1 MEMKKIVTI
10 LALLVVILAAMI
22 FGVRKFDQSK
32 KTITLS
38 VTELNNENIENVQ
51 ENKQEIAVD
60 QNVEEVIVDNNQITP
75 STVDSKA
82 SDNQKE
88 NTIGREIEKKLEVK
102 KDSVVSEDKVST
114 SGKIVQNLVSWG
126 FAKSSGRTI
135 KAIIIH
141 TSYNNLG
148 GDVFDFDKVIQEWKD
163 AGVAPHYAIDR
174 DGTIYQLV
182 ADQNIAWHA
191 GVSKLPDGTTDV
203 NGASIGVE
211 VINSLD
217 GKFTDDQYAALNSLV
232 ATLKKKYEIKYI
244 LGHDEIAP
252 GRKTDPWGI
261 EWNKVNR

>member
-1 MEMKKIVTI
+1 MEMKKIVTT
-10 LALLVVILAAMI
+10 LALIAVVLTAAI
-22 FGVRKFDQSK
+22 FGVRQFGQSK

-38 VTELNNENIENVQ
+38 VAELNNENIENVQ

-60 QNVEEVIVDNNQITP
+60 QKVEEVIADNNQVV
-75 STVDSKA
+75 SSAVDSKA

-88 NTIGREIEKKLEVK
+88 STIGREVEKKLEVK
-102 KDSVVSEDKVST
+102 KDSAVSEYKVST
-114 SGKIVQNLVSWG
+114 PGKIVQNLVSWG

-174 DGTIYQLV
+174 DGTINQLV

-203 NGASIGVE
+203 NGASIGIE
-211 VINSLD
+211 IINSKD
-217 GKFTDDQYAALNSLV
+217 AKFTDDQYSALNSLI

-244 LGHDEIAP
+244 FGHDEIAP
-252 GRKTDPWGI
+252 GRKTDPWNI
-261 EWNKVNR
+261 DWKKVQK